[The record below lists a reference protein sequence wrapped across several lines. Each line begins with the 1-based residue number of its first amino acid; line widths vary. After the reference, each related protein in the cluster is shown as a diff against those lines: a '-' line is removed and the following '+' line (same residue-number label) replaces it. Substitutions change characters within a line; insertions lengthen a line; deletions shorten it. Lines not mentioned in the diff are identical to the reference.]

1 MTAAKPPADSL
12 RQTATQ
18 LTGVAGILVPL
29 LLSDPAFAATPDGE
43 HLTKGTLV
51 SLIHPAIMDI
61 LFLSTLWTGYLG
73 WQWRRTRTI
82 PEELKQLKK
91 ELPEKDAEGNRP
103 VSKVDGRI
111 AALEEQRK
119 LMSKKEYKGRHHNWG
134 GLLMGLGTATAVAG
148 PVNTYIRAGK
158 LFPGPHLYAGAA
170 IVTLWAG
177 AGAMVPLM
185 AKGNNTARTVHIA
198 FNITNLALFAWQIP
212 TGLEIVGKVLQFTS
226 LP

>member
-1 MTAAKPPADSL
+1 MAAARAPADSL
-12 RQTATQ
+12 RQTVTQ
-18 LTGVAGILVPL
+18 LTGVAGLLVPL

-43 HLTKGTLV
+43 HLTKVCFAAVWIVHRMHTAIVNSRTQDDCMQGTLV
-51 SLIHPAIMDI
+51 SLIHPAIMDF

-111 AALEEQRK
+111 AALEEVSLADTHLLQASMQRSLASTAVLLQQRK

-134 GLLMGLGTATAVAG
+134 GLIMGLGTATAVAG
-148 PVNTYIRAGK
+148 PVNTYLRAGMK
-158 LFPGPHLYAGAA
+158 SC
-170 IVTLWAG
+170 
-177 AGAMVPLM
+177 M
-185 AKGNNTARTVHIA
+185 A
-198 FNITNLALFAWQIP
+198 FC
-212 TGLEIVGKVLQFTS
+212 S
-226 LP
+226 C

>member
-1 MTAAKPPADSL
+1 MSVL
-12 RQTATQ
+12 Q
-18 LTGVAGILVPL
+18 
-29 LLSDPAFAATPDGE
+29 
-43 HLTKGTLV
+43 GTLV

-111 AALEEQRK
+111 AALEEVGLAQTPTCCKPYGSLNTKLVFLQQRK

-148 PVNTYIRAGK
+148 PVNTYIRAGMQP
-158 LFPGPHLYAGAA
+158 LLHVGHAGPDAFCMAHTLPIQHLIY
-170 IVTLWAG
+170 
-177 AGAMVPLM
+177 
-185 AKGNNTARTVHIA
+185 RT
-198 FNITNLALFAWQIP
+198 TR
-212 TGLEIVGKVLQFTS
+212 
-226 LP
+226 